1 MVVQVQNIGCNNSVS
16 FLVISVVSK
25 VYIRL
30 GNSLDILRLLII
42 IDVYL
47 DNRRE
52 AICKLVRVK
61 GHWQQLVA
69 TIVNQSLVS
78 CLFCLGVRIYFSDSI
93 NTYRLSSNIEQVL

>member
-1 MVVQVQNIGCNNSVS
+1 LVVQVQNIGCNNSVS

-52 AICKLVRVK
+52 AISKLVRVK
-61 GHWQQLVA
+61 SHRQQLVT

-78 CLFCLGVRIYFSDSI
+78 CLFCL
-93 NTYRLSSNIEQVL
+93 

>member
-1 MVVQVQNIGCNNSVS
+1 MVVQVQNIGCNNSVL

-25 VYIRL
+25 VYICL
-30 GNSLDILRLLII
+30 GNSLDIFRLLII

-52 AICKLVRVK
+52 AVSKLVRVK
-61 GHWQQLVA
+61 SHWQQLVT

-78 CLFCLGVRIYFSDSI
+78 CLFCLRVRIYFSDSI